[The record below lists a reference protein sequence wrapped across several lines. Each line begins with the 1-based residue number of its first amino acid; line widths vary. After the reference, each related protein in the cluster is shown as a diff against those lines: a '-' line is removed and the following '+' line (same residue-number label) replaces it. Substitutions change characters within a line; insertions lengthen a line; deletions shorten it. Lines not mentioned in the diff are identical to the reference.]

1 MKTDELI
8 TLLATGA
15 APVSTRAVTRRFAV
29 ALIWGLPGAALL
41 LLAVLGVRSDLAQV
55 ALTLMFWVK
64 PAFAG
69 GLALA
74 GWFAAER
81 LARPGMR
88 LGRIWAALATPLLL
102 VWLFAAYVLFDA
114 APAQRADLI
123 FGSSW
128 KSCTLNIALISLPLF
143 AATFWAMKGLAP
155 TRLVLAGS
163 GAGFLAGAL
172 SSLVYTLYCPESTL
186 PFMAVWYVLGIAI
199 PTLAGAMLGPRLLR
213 W

>member
-1 MKTDELI
+1 MKTEELV
-8 TLLATGA
+8 TLLAAGA
-15 APVSTRAVTRRFAV
+15 APVPSHAAGRRLAVG
-29 ALIWGLPGAALL
+29 LSWGLPGAFLL
-41 LLAVLGVRSDLAQV
+41 LLVALGVRSDLAQAAGV
-55 ALTLMFWVK
+55 WMFWVK

-88 LGRIWAALATPLLL
+88 LGGIWVALAAPLLL
-102 VWLFAAYVLFDA
+102 LWLVAAYVLFDA
-114 APAQRADLI
+114 APAQRADLV
-123 FGSSW
+123 FGSTW
-128 KSCTLNIALISLPLF
+128 KSCTLNISLVSLPLF
-143 AATFWAMKGLAP
+143 VATFWAMRGLAP

-163 GAGFLAGAL
+163 SAGFLAGAL
-172 SSLVYTLYCPESTL
+172 GSLVYTLYCPESTL

>member
-1 MKTDELI
+1 MKTDELV

-15 APVSTRAVTRRFAV
+15 APVSTHAVTRRFAV

-41 LLAVLGVRSDLAQV
+41 LLAALGVRSDLAQ
-55 ALTLMFWVK
+55 AAGTLMFWVK
-64 PAFAG
+64 PAFAA

-102 VWLFAAYVLFDA
+102 VWLFAAYVLLDA

-128 KSCTLNIALISLPLF
+128 KGCTLNIALISLPLF

-163 GAGFLAGAL
+163 SAGFLAGAL

>member
-15 APVSTRAVTRRFAV
+15 APVATRAVARRFAV
-29 ALIWGLPGAALL
+29 ALIWGLPGAVLL
-41 LLAVLGVRSDLAQV
+41 LVAALGVRSDLAQ
-55 ALTLMFWVK
+55 AAGTLMFWVK
-64 PAFAG
+64 PAFAA

-88 LGRIWAALATPLLL
+88 LSNLWAALAVPLLL
-102 VWLFAAYVLFDA
+102 VWLLAAYVLFEA

-128 KSCTLNIALISLPLF
+128 KSCTLNIALISLPLL
-143 AATFWAMKGLAP
+143 AANFWAMKGLAP
-155 TRLVLAGS
+155 TCLVLAGS

-172 SSLVYTLYCPESTL
+172 SSLVYTLYCPESAL

-199 PTLAGAMLGPRLLR
+199 PTLAGAILGPRLLR

>member
-15 APVSTRAVTRRFAV
+15 APVPTHAAARRFAI
-29 ALIWGLPGAALL
+29 ALMWGLPGAVLL
-41 LLAVLGVRSDLAQV
+41 LLAVLGVRSDLAQ
-55 ALTLMFWVK
+55 AAGALMFWVK

-69 GLALA
+69 SLALA

-81 LARPGMR
+81 LARPGVR
-88 LGRIWAALATPLLL
+88 LGRIWTALAAPLLL
-102 VWLFAAYVLFDA
+102 LWLVAAYVLLDA
-114 APAQRADLI
+114 APAQRAGLV

-128 KSCTLNIALISLPLF
+128 KSCTLNIALVSLPLF
-143 AATFWAMKGLAP
+143 AATFWAVKGLAP
-155 TRLVLAGS
+155 TRLMLAGS
-163 GAGFLAGAL
+163 SAGFLAGSL
-172 SSLVYTLYCPESTL
+172 GSLVYTLYCPESTL